1 GFHLISDV
9 KPQSPKVASQS
20 LEHAPPSPD
29 YVPGPEY
36 PEETDPFETD
46 ESAATPPQPKS
57 LCIIVHCHPLV
68 FVRFKVRES
77 STTATSR
84 QTGVDFSHGTDY
96 GFIDTLYASI
106 GNAEAGDMVTRA
118 YGRIHALEAKD
129 PTCPNDLEDTT
140 SKHEANKNNRN
151 GDDNHESGSDR
162 RRTVPTTREYT
173 YSDFLK
179 CQPLNFKGT
188 KGVVGLTQWFEEME
202 SVFHISNYTNTLM
215 KMMTAKYCPRN
226 EFKKLETKIWNL
238 EVEKY
243 VDGFPEMIQDSMMAS
258 KPKTMQDAIEF
269 ANARA
274 YTAGPDEKR
283 EYGGSLPLC
292 TKCNYHHNRQC
303 APKCNNCKKV
313 SHLARD
319 YRSPAATANNQRALN
334 GNGEARER
342 AYAVVN
348 AGTNPGSNVVTAKY
362 HAVIV
367 CDEKIICVPFGNEI
381 LIVRGDERNN
391 RHESRLNIISCNKTQ
406 KYLLKGCHVFLAHVT
421 TMKAEGK
428 SEGKRLEDVPI
439 VRDFSKLFC
448 EDLLDQLQ
456 ELSDKGFVRPSSSP
470 SGARV
475 LFVNKKDG

>member
-9 KPQSPKVASQS
+9 KPQSPKVAPQS

-36 PEETDPFETD
+36 PEETDPFKTD
-46 ESAATPPQPKS
+46 ESAATPPPPKS

-68 FVRFKVRES
+68 FVSVILEADMPSQKRLCLTAPASRFKVRES
-77 STTATSR
+77 STTATAR
-84 QTGVDFSHGTDY
+84 QTGLDFSH
-96 GFIDTLYASI
+96 
-106 GNAEAGDMVTRA
+106 E
-118 YGRIHALEAKD
+118 
-129 PTCPNDLEDTT
+129 
-140 SKHEANKNNRN
+140 HEANKNNRN

-162 RRTVPTTREYT
+162 RRTVPTTHEYT

-188 KGVVGLTQWFEEME
+188 EGVVGLTQWFEEME
-202 SVFHISNYTNTLM
+202 SVFHISNCTNAMEYTDENDD
-215 KMMTAKYCPRN
+215 RQ
-226 EFKKLETKIWNL
+226 
-238 EVEKY
+238 VEKY
-243 VDGFPEMIQDSMMAS
+243 VDGLPEMIQDSGHY
-258 KPKTMQDAIEF
+258 KKDCPKLKNKNHGNQD
-269 ANARA
+269 
-274 YTAGPDEKR
+274 
-283 EYGGSLPLC
+283 
-292 TKCNYHHNRQC
+292 
-303 APKCNNCKKV
+303 
-313 SHLARD
+313 
-319 YRSPAATANNQRALN
+319 
-334 GNGEARER
+334 GNGEAREK
-342 AYAVVN
+342 AYTVVN

-367 CDEKIICVPFGNEI
+367 CNEKIICVPFGNEI
-381 LIVRGDERNN
+381 LIVRGDGSNN

-456 ELSDKGFVRPSSSP
+456 ELSDKGFIRPSSSP

-475 LFVNKKDG
+475 LFVKKKDG